1 VRLVSAAALARS
13 PRLRDALTMR
23 AGAPVRT
30 VCAFSYRGSYTP
42 DAVERPFGTPVSG
55 AGPYPYAV
63 VIVSMP
69 ANELLGT
76 ALLEHQP
83 MPFRHNL

>member
-1 VRLVSAAALARS
+1 LVSTAALARS
-13 PRLRDALTMR
+13 PLLRNALAMR
-23 AGAPVRT
+23 AGTPVRT
-30 VCAFSYRGSYTP
+30 VCAFSYRGSFTP
-42 DAVERPFGTPVSG
+42 ETVERPFGTRASG
-55 AGPYPYAV
+55 TGLYPYAV

-83 MPFRHNL
+83 MPFRHNV